1 MSMPAQPIGDGNDD
15 RSTSARA
22 PLFVT
27 LFNPLG
33 RRLAAAGL
41 IGPNALLTVRGRK
54 SSLLRTTPVAFVEQ
68 DGRRWVIATFGDVNW
83 ARNLR
88 AAGEA
93 TITIKRRKE
102 PVLAIE
108 LSHEDAARFFRE
120 ELRPYVT
127 RLAVGRLILRL
138 LGASDILTDPDG
150 AARHRPVFELRP
162 AANVDGRARSAKPD
176 WR

>member
-1 MSMPAQPIGDGNDD
+1 MSMQAEPIGDGNDN
-15 RSTSARA
+15 RSASARA
-22 PLFVT
+22 PLFVS

-41 IGPNALLTVRGRK
+41 MGPNALLTVRGRK
-54 SSLLRTTPVAFVEQ
+54 SGVLRTTPVAFVET

-102 PVLAIE
+102 PVHAIE
-108 LSHEDAARFFRE
+108 LSHQDAARFFRE

-127 RLAVGRLILRL
+127 RLPVGRLILGL
-138 LGASDILTDPDG
+138 LGASDILSDPEG
-150 AARHRPVFELRP
+150 AARRRPVFELRP
-162 AANVDGRARSAKPD
+162 R
-176 WR
+176 

>member
-1 MSMPAQPIGDGNDD
+1 MSMQAQPIGDGNDNPV
-15 RSTSARA
+15 SARA
-22 PLFVT
+22 PFFVS

-41 IGPNALLTVRGRK
+41 MGPNALLTVRGRK
-54 SSLLRTTPVAFVEQ
+54 SGVPRTTPVAFVEK

-102 PVLAIE
+102 SVHAIE
-108 LSHEDAARFFRE
+108 LSPKDAARFFRE
-120 ELRPYVT
+120 DLRAYVT
-127 RLAVGRLILRL
+127 RLPVGGLLLRL
-138 LGASDILTDPDG
+138 LGATDILTDPEG
-150 AARHRPVFELRP
+150 AARRRPVFELRP
-162 AANVDGRARSAKPD
+162 R
-176 WR
+176 